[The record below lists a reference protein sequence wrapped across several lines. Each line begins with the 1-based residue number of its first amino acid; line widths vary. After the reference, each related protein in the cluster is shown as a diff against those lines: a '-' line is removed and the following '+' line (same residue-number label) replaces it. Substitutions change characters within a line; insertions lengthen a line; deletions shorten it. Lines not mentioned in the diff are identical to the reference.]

1 MSSSTLYQKYRPKKF
16 AELVNQNHIK
26 ITLQNEIAQNKVGH
40 SYILY
45 GPRAVGK
52 TTTARLLAKAVNCE
66 KRKDGESEPCNDC
79 ESCNDINND
88 RSLDI
93 IEIDAASHTGV
104 DNVRENIIAGARV
117 STSKR
122 KYKVF
127 IIDEVH
133 MLSISAFNAL
143 LKTLEEPPKNVI
155 FILAT
160 TEIHKV
166 PLTII
171 SRCQKFHFKKISDS
185 EMFERLKFLAKSENK
200 NIDDEV
206 LQSITRHSG
215 GYVRDAESL
224 LGQILSLDE
233 RRITKEQS
241 EIIIP
246 PSNFNLVAEFVEYII
261 NKDKVKA
268 IEQINRLVE
277 EGFDLEVFGKDLIEF
292 LRKLMF
298 SKISNMLDN
307 FSINLNKELENQI
320 AKMKEKVEINYLIR
334 TLNIFISRIKELKNA
349 EIVQLPLEIAV
360 IELSEEPKATVP
372 ISMVS
377 RNDVA
382 TANSSPYVNS
392 QTQNITRFGA
402 TEIEP
407 KKIFNFTYNGISKI
421 ATKNIVNAEVQNN
434 EKVNITFDKIKE
446 KWPGVLDYIRKN
458 EPAFL
463 FILSSSL
470 PQDLQGHI
478 LKLGFKHKF
487 HCDSMKVNGKI
498 EKLEQIL
505 QKILGERLKIVC
517 FSDLTID
524 TNLDKVARETDGQR
538 ILSADNKMKP
548 SFRENENDLN
558 GVLNIFGGKVVE

>member
-1 MSSSTLYQKYRPKKF
+1 MSTTLYQKYRPKTF

-26 ITLQNEIAQNKVGH
+26 ITLQNEITQNKVGH
-40 SYILY
+40 SYLLY

-66 KRKDGESEPCNDC
+66 KRKGGESEPCNDC

-117 STSKR
+117 ATSKR

-166 PLTII
+166 PSTII

-185 EMFERLKFLAKSENK
+185 EMFDRLKFLSKSENK
-200 NIDDEV
+200 VVDDEV
-206 LQSITRHSG
+206 LQSIARNAG

-233 RRITKEQS
+233 KHITKEQA

-246 PSNFNLVAEFVEYII
+246 ASNFNLIAEFVEYII
-261 NKDKVKA
+261 NKDKIKA
-268 IEQINRLVE
+268 IEHINNLVE
-277 EGFDLEVFGKDLIEF
+277 EGVDLEVFGKDLIEF

-298 SKISNMLDN
+298 SKISNTLDN
-307 FSINLNKELENQI
+307 FSISLNKETENKI
-320 AKMKEKVEINYLIR
+320 SKMKEKVEINYLIR
-334 TLNIFISRIKELKNA
+334 TLNIFIARTKELKNA
-349 EIVQLPLEIAV
+349 DIAQLPLEIAV
-360 IELSEEPKATVP
+360 IELSEDQK
-372 ISMVS
+372 
-377 RNDVA
+377 
-382 TANSSPYVNS
+382 VNPAQS
-392 QTQNITRFGA
+392 IRGNENAKVETIKNIAQINEQEGSL
-402 TEIEP
+402 
-407 KKIFNFTYNGISKI
+407 KKIFNFTSNAINKI
-421 ATKNIVNAEVQNN
+421 TAKDSEKAANPNN
-434 EKVNITFDKIKE
+434 EKVNITFDDVQK
-446 KWPGVLDYIRKN
+446 KWPDVINHIREN
-458 EPAFL
+458 EPALSFM
-463 FILSSSL
+463 LSSSL
-470 PQDLQGHI
+470 PQSLRGDTLE
-478 LKLGFKHKF
+478 LGFKHKF
-487 HCDSMKVNGKI
+487 HCESMKANGKI
-498 EKLEQIL
+498 GKLENIL
-505 QKILGERLKIVC
+505 QNILGEHLRIIC

-524 TNLDKVARETDGQR
+524 LNFAKMAQATDEPQLLNNETNIDPREAD
-538 ILSADNKMKP
+538 SAP
-548 SFRENENDLN
+548 ENESDLA
-558 GVLNIFGGKVVE
+558 GILDMFGGKVVE

>member
-1 MSSSTLYQKYRPKKF
+1 MSTLYQKYRPKTF
-16 AELVNQNHIK
+16 SELVNQNHIK

-40 SYILY
+40 SYLLY

-79 ESCNDINND
+79 DSCNDINND

-122 KYKVF
+122 KFKVF

-166 PLTII
+166 PATII

-185 EMFERLKFLAKSENK
+185 EMFERLKFLSTSENK
-200 NIDDEV
+200 IVDDEV
-206 LQSITRHSG
+206 LQSIARNVG

-233 RRITKEQS
+233 KHITKDQA

-246 PSNFNLVAEFVEYII
+246 ASNFNLIAEFVEHII
-261 NKDKVKA
+261 NKDKIKA
-268 IEQINRLVE
+268 IEHINNLVE
-277 EGFDLEVFGKDLIEF
+277 EGVDLEVFGKDLIEF

-298 SKISNMLDN
+298 SKISNTLDN
-307 FSINLNKELENQI
+307 FSISLNKETEDKVS
-320 AKMKEKVEINYLIR
+320 KMKEKVEINYILKALHIFMAR
-334 TLNIFISRIKELKNA
+334 TKELKNA
-349 EIVQLPLEIAV
+349 DIAQLPLEIAI
-360 IELSEEPKATVP
+360 IELTEGPKANFFSNSRPNEGEKIATVKN
-372 ISMVS
+372 M
-377 RNDVA
+377 A
-382 TANSSPYVNS
+382 
-392 QTQNITRFGA
+392 QTG
-402 TEIEP
+402 EP
-407 KKIFNFTYNGISKI
+407 EGSLKKIFNFTSNAINKITAKENEKEKTSKS
-421 ATKNIVNAEVQNN
+421 
-434 EKVNITFDKIKE
+434 EKVNFTFDDVQK
-446 KWPGVLDYIRKN
+446 KWPDVINHIREN
-458 EPAFL
+458 EPALSFM
-463 FILSSSL
+463 LSSAM
-470 PQDLQGHI
+470 PQN
-478 LKLGFKHKF
+478 LKGNALELGFKYKF
-487 HCDSMKVNGKI
+487 HCESMKVNGKI
-498 EKLEQIL
+498 EKLENIL
-505 QKILGERLKIVC
+505 QNILGERLRIIC

-524 TNLDKVARETDGQR
+524 INFAKVSQETEMSQISQNEEEITSDQT
-538 ILSADNKMKP
+538 
-548 SFRENENDLN
+548 ENENDLA
-558 GVLNIFGGKVVE
+558 GILDMFGGKVIE